1 MADVPVHPPT
11 APAAGPPWA
20 ERDAAARR
28 ATLDGLLAQ
37 ISREALQGDGLDAV
51 LQGIVD
57 ALVRALPVAIASIL
71 ITDDAGAL
79 FVKEV
84 WAGEIGLHGLAGAI
98 DAEPWPVTVGAAG
111 RCCCTTCT
119 PIPTTCP
126 AIATCVRNTW
136 CRSTT
141 AATCSAC

>member
-1 MADVPVHPPT
+1 MADVPVHHASESGT
-11 APAAGPPWA
+11 GPPWA
-20 ERDAAARR
+20 ERDADARR

-57 ALVRALPVAIASIL
+57 ALVRELPVAIASIL
-71 ITDDAGAL
+71 LTDAAAAL

-98 DAEPWPVTVGAAG
+98 DTEP
-111 RCCCTTCT
+111 
-119 PIPTTCP
+119 
-126 AIATCVRNTW
+126 
-136 CRSTT
+136 
-141 AATCSAC
+141 